1 MSPMLTAAFYCL
13 ALAGFIVA
21 ALVCLLKGRR
31 TDQHVEVDI
40 RSLRTAAVCFLA
52 GCRAVDRGTAAAE
65 EGESAAAKHEK
76 AKWREMKA
84 LWLQWYAQCQEQAFL
99 KQKALLSWGRTL
111 VVCALLC
118 LVGVC
123 LEVQFGEPISIDKI
137 FAGLIR

>member
-1 MSPMLTAAFYCL
+1 MLPMFTASFYCL
-13 ALAGFIVA
+13 GLAGFIVA
-21 ALVCLLKGRR
+21 ALVCLLRGRH
-31 TDQHVEVDI
+31 TDQNVAVDL

-52 GCRAVDRGTAAAE
+52 GCRAADRSNSAVE
-65 EGESAAAKHEK
+65 EGENAAAKHEK
-76 AKWREMKA
+76 AKWREMKT

-111 VVCALLC
+111 VICALLC

-123 LEVQFGEPISIDKI
+123 LEVQFSEPISVDKI